1 MHPAPTRIR
10 RFAQDFSMKLI
21 RLKAIV
27 LKEFLQIIRDPRSLA
42 WAVSMPVILLVLFG
56 YALTLD
62 VNRIPT
68 VLYDLDRTP
77 KSRDLADRFLSSQY
91 FKLEA
96 AVQSYAH
103 LQEMLD
109 TGQALMGLVIPV
121 HFSRDLEVGRDARI
135 QVLMDGTDA
144 NTATIALGYANA
156 ITLLYSQD
164 LMKEKMTRLGMGK
177 ISPPIEPRI
186 RIWFNPDLE
195 SKNFIVPGLI
205 AIIMSILAAI
215 LTSGTIA
222 REWERGSMEQL
233 ISTPIRKGELILGKL
248 IPYFVIGL
256 IDLSLSVLMGRYLF
270 GVPLRGSGFLLFSL
284 VSLFLL
290 GAICQGILVS
300 IVTRNQLLSSQISI
314 ILSYLPTFI
323 LSGFIYPIHNMPQF
337 IQFITYVVPGR
348 YVVTILKGI
357 YSKGIGLEILW
368 IEAILLAVYAGA
380 MTLWAHKRFQKRIG

>member
-1 MHPAPTRIR
+1 
-10 RFAQDFSMKLI
+10 MKFV

-27 LKEFLQIIRDPRSLA
+27 LKEFLQIIRDPRSLGM
-42 WAVSMPVILLVLFG
+42 AVSVPILLLLLFG

-62 VNRIPT
+62 VDRIPT
-68 VLYDLDRTP
+68 VVYDLDRTP
-77 KSRDLADRFLSSQY
+77 RSRDMVDRFLSSQY
-91 FKLEA
+91 FQLEA
-96 AVQSYAH
+96 AAQSYAY

-109 TGQALMGLVIPV
+109 TGRALMGLVIPAN
-121 HFSRDLEVGRDARI
+121 FSRDLEAGRESTI

-164 LMKEKMTRLGMGK
+164 LLKEKMTRLGVGK

-186 RIWFNPDLE
+186 RIWFNPDLQ
-195 SKNFIVPGLI
+195 SRNFIVPGLI
-205 AIIMSILAAI
+205 AVIMAILAAL

-256 IDLSLSVLMGRYLF
+256 IDLGLSVLMGRFLF

-290 GAICQGILVS
+290 GAICQGVLVS
-300 IVTRNQLLSSQISI
+300 IVTRNQLQASQVSM

-323 LSGFIYPIHNMPQF
+323 LSGFIYPIHNMPKF
-337 IQFITYVVPGR
+337 IQLITYVVPGR

-357 YSKGIGLEILW
+357 FSKGAGLEILW
-368 IEAILLAVYAGA
+368 FEGLLLAVYAGA
-380 MTLWAHKRFQKRIG
+380 MAFWAYKRFQKRID